1 MRHSLVIADDEAPLR
16 RLLRMLADRDGRF
29 TVVGEAADGQHT
41 LDVVDACDPDLLL
54 LDLGLPRLDGLQVLE
69 RLGPRPRPRTV
80 VLTGFDD
87 EATHRSARELGASH
101 CLVKGRDFGQVLDTL
116 AAAGATKTT

>member
-1 MRHSLVIADDEAPLR
+1 MTRTLVIADDEAPLR

-29 TVVGEAADGQHT
+29 TVVGEAADGQGA
-41 LDVVDACDPDLLL
+41 LDLVDACDPDLLL

-69 RLGPRPRPRTV
+69 RLDRRRRPRTV

-87 EATHRSARELGASH
+87 EATHRSARELGAAE
-101 CLVKGRDFGQVLDTL
+101 CLVKGRDFTAVLDAL
-116 AAAGATKTT
+116 AGAGTAGAT